1 MSFPGCLGAVCALIV
16 IAVVAAGCGG
26 GTVLDATKTEEQL
39 QASLSNSLHAKVSSV
54 DCPSGE
60 KVEAGRTFSC
70 SVKFSDGK
78 TGKATLE
85 IRNEDADT
93 SVIDFTE
100 TSQHGQ

>member
-1 MSFPGCLGAVCALIV
+1 MARFSALLGTVAL
-16 IAVVAAGCGG
+16 AAAFTFDGCGG

-39 QASLSNSLHAKVSSV
+39 KASLSNSLEEKVSTV

-70 SVKFSDGK
+70 SVKLADGK

-85 IRNEDADT
+85 IRNKDADI

-100 TSQHGQ
+100 TSQQGQ